1 MNNTRRKE
9 IRKAL
14 EAIEEIYTNL
24 ETIAEEERECFENL
38 PEGIQDSERGQL
50 LEAYADAI
58 EYANGDLE
66 SVRDQLTDLLEG
78 NL

>member
-1 MNNTRRKE
+1 MNNLRRKE

-14 EAIEEIYTNL
+14 ESIEEIKTNL
-24 ETIAEEERECFENL
+24 ESISEEERESFENL

-58 EYANGDLE
+58 EYAYGDLDTVI
-66 SVRDQLTDLLEG
+66 SQLTDILEG
-78 NL
+78 AI